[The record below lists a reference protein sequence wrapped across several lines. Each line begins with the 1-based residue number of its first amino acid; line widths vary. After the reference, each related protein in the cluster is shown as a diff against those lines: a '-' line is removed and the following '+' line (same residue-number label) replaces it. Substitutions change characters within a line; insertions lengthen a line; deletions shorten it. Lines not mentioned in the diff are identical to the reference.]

1 MSHGPCRLARVL
13 GTAFGHYRIVSRLG
27 SGGMGDVYRAR
38 DERLDRDVAL
48 KLLPHEFTDDPDRLA
63 RFERE
68 ARLLASLN
76 HPGIAAIYG
85 LEPFDRQQCL
95 VLELVEGENL
105 AARLARGPI
114 PLEEGLPLA
123 LQIADALEAAHERGV
138 IHRDLKPANIMVDAN
153 GRAKLL
159 DFGLAK
165 AADDQPPAQSNV
177 MNSPTMAA
185 MATQAGM
192 VIGTAPYM
200 SPEQARG
207 KLVDRRTDIWSFG
220 CVLFEMFSGT
230 APFKGTDV
238 TEILSAII
246 QLDPDHTCLPADLP
260 LELRRLI
267 ERCLRKNPR
276 RRLQHI
282 GDARAALEDLIQ
294 NPEPQPQPQ
303 PTARRASR
311 VLLATG
317 WGLSAVLAA
326 ALAATFFATGTRNA
340 ADIPT
345 RRFAIDLPWTT
356 VANWTDFDVAI
367 SPDGRQIA
375 YNCRHENIVSLC
387 VRALDSLGA
396 HPVIEARD
404 ADEWFFSPDGEWL
417 AVVDAFGVSKVP
429 VRGGEPQVLHRW
441 ASLELRGSGFSWT
454 APDHMLF
461 DTTTGI
467 QRLSASG
474 GTPEQIT
481 TLDEGGDI
489 AGHWYP
495 RPLSGDGQRL
505 VVTLRHRDGTESA
518 GIVTL
523 ADRSVQ
529 DLGIRGSGFVHIA
542 GWLVFKQAT
551 TILAVP
557 FDATNLRAAGN
568 PIPMVENVRSL
579 PRVAR
584 DGTLVYVPSRGDS
597 KARLV
602 WVDRQGRATPVPD
615 ERRDYSHL
623 DLAADDRRALLNMEG
638 GVIDLVDL
646 ERGTRKRL
654 AEGSFPI
661 WTHND
666 ERVAYGFRGGLWS
679 ISANGSGAPEPLLAS
694 GALVVPTSWN
704 SVTGD
709 LAYYDHRAFE
719 VMVRTP
725 GGESRR
731 VIAGAGRKRSARF
744 SPDGKWIAYVSDETG
759 EYQVYA
765 TAYPDSGRVV
775 AVSSTG
781 GLSPIWSSDGREL
794 FFRRGSR
801 VMRARVSSTM
811 PLRFDTAVELFD
823 GPYTLDLMGHQRED
837 VTSNGQSFLMVENS
851 DDFPIVVVQNW
862 VRELASAG
870 RK

>member
-1 MSHGPCRLARVL
+1 VL
-13 GTAFGHYRIVSRLG
+13 GTELGHYRIVGRLG

-38 DERLDRDVAL
+38 DARLDRDVAL
-48 KLLPHEFTDDPDRLA
+48 KLLPHEFTADPDRLA

-76 HPGIAAIYG
+76 HPNIAAIYG
-85 LEPFDRQQCL
+85 LEPSEGQQCL

-105 AARLARGPI
+105 AARLSRGRMA
-114 PLEEGLPLA
+114 LEDGLPIA

-138 IHRDLKPANIMVDAN
+138 IHRDLKPANIMVDTG

-165 AADDQPPAQSNV
+165 PADDQPPAQSNV
-177 MNSPTMAA
+177 MDSPTMAA

-192 VIGTAPYM
+192 VLGTAPYM

-207 KLVDRRTDIWSFG
+207 KPLDRRTDIWSFG

-230 APFKGTDV
+230 APFPGADV

-246 QLDPDHTCLPADLP
+246 QLEPDYARLPADLP
-260 LELRRLI
+260 PELRQLM
-267 ERCLRKNPR
+267 ERCLRKHPR

-282 GDARAALEDLIQ
+282 GDARAVLEDIVQ
-294 NPEPQPQPQ
+294 NPRAQPPA
-303 PTARRASR
+303 PAWRGSRA
-311 VLLATG
+311 LLAAG

-326 ALAATFFATGTRNA
+326 ALGAAFVATGDRGA
-340 ADIPT
+340 AEVPT

-356 VANWTDFDVAI
+356 VPNWTDFDVAV
-367 SPDGRQIA
+367 SADGRQIA
-375 YNCRHENIVSLC
+375 YNCRHENVVSIC

-417 AVVDAFGVSKVP
+417 AVVDPFGVSKVS

-441 ASLELRGSGFSWT
+441 SSLEVRGSGFSWT
-454 APDHMLF
+454 SPGYMLF
-461 DTTTGI
+461 DTPAGI

-474 GTPEQIT
+474 GTPEQVT
-481 TLDEGGDI
+481 AVEPGGDI
-489 AGHWYP
+489 VGHSYP
-495 RPLSGDGQRL
+495 HPLSGGDRRL
-505 VVTLRHRDGTESA
+505 VVTLSHRDGSESA
-518 GIVTL
+518 GIVDL
-523 ADRSVQ
+523 ADGSVQ
-529 DLGIRGSGFVHIA
+529 DLDIRGYGFTHIP

-551 TILAVP
+551 AILAVP
-557 FDATNLRAAGN
+557 FDAANSRAAGN
-568 PIPMVENVRSL
+568 PVRVVENVRSL
-579 PRVAR
+579 PRIAR
-584 DGTLVYVPSRGDS
+584 DGTLAYVPSRGDV

-623 DLAADDRRALLNMEG
+623 DLAPDDRRALLNMEG
-638 GVIDLVDL
+638 GVIDLVNL

-654 AEGSFPI
+654 ADGSFPI
-661 WTHND
+661 WTHD
-666 ERVAYGFRGGLWS
+666 GTRVAFGARGALWS
-679 ISANGSGAPEPLLAS
+679 ISADGSGAPEPLLSS
-694 GALVVPTSWN
+694 GALAVPTSWN
-704 SVTGD
+704 PLTGD
-709 LAYYDHRAFE
+709 LAYYDHQAFE

-725 GGESRR
+725 AGESRR
-731 VIAGAGRKRSARF
+731 AVDGAGRKRSGRF
-744 SPDGKWIAYVSDETG
+744 SPDGRWLAYVSDETG

-765 TAYPDSGRVV
+765 TAYPGAGPVV
-775 AVSSTG
+775 AVSATG
-781 GLSPIWSSDGREL
+781 GLSPLWSSDGREI

-801 VMRARVSSTM
+801 MMRAGVVSTA
-811 PLRFDTAVELFD
+811 PLRFDTPVELFD

-837 VTSNGQSFLMVENS
+837 VTSDGRSFLMVENS
-851 DDFPIVVVQNW
+851 DDFPIVIVQNW

-870 RK
+870 RR